1 MKNTPLLKMK
11 GITKDDGI
19 ILNDG
24 LILDGISDSLNDEKA
39 WDDGIK
45 PMGDYFN
52 RDPFPFPISP
62 PSYCCGCG
70 GGGSG
75 SIITENEIIL

>member
-52 RDPFPFPISP
+52 RDPFPISP
-62 PSYCCGCG
+62 PSYCCC

-75 SIITENEIIL
+75 SIITEKEIIL

>member
-11 GITKDDGI
+11 GITKDDDI

-24 LILDGISDSLNDEKA
+24 LILDGISDSLNDEKT

-45 PMGDYFN
+45 PMGGVTE
-52 RDPFPFPISP
+52 RDVE
-62 PSYCCGCG
+62 G
-70 GGGSG
+70 
-75 SIITENEIIL
+75 ILVFLDVV